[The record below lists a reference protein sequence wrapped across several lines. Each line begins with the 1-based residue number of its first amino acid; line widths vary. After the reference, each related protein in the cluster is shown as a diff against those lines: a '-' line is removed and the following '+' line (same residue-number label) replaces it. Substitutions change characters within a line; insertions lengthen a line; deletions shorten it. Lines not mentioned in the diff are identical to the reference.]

1 LDKVWQL
8 LRDQEKFS
16 AYVTQEV
23 KNYMDN

>member
-1 LDKVWQL
+1 VWRL

-23 KNYMDN
+23 KIYMDN